1 MVLLLFLA
9 QKLKI
14 SYFGHVTF
22 LGGHVRVPGLRTYQI
37 RIPHKILGRNCGLTF
52 VLAQKLENQ
61 FFGHVT
67 FLGGHVMVPE
77 LRKYQIRIPR
87 KILGRNCGLTFVSSS
102 EIKNLIFWSR
112 DLFRGSR
119 EGP

>member
-22 LGGHVRVPGLRTYQI
+22 LGGHVRVP
-37 RIPHKILGRNCGLTF
+37 
-52 VLAQKLENQ
+52 
-61 FFGHVT
+61 
-67 FLGGHVMVPE
+67 E

-87 KILGRNCGLTFVSSS
+87 KILGRDSGLTFVLAQKAKIRKS
-102 EIKNLIFWSR
+102 IFWSR
-112 DLFRGSR
+112 DLFRGSSD
-119 EGP
+119 GP